1 LHRRES
7 SREVCPTPPRGFQR
21 CRCSLTSTDAR
32 CDPHGDRESPTLK
45 DNTSFSED
53 EDVRLDSVRVFRA
66 GESVEAADTED
77 DTDGGVGTVGT
88 SVGTSARVAESLT
101 HSVFVPAAGNGT
113 HPRPPP
119 LAASSVASDICTQ
132 NTTSF
137 QLRIRE
143 LS

>member
-1 LHRRES
+1 M
-7 SREVCPTPPRGFQR
+7 
-21 CRCSLTSTDAR
+21 
-32 CDPHGDRESPTLK
+32 
-45 DNTSFSED
+45 
-53 EDVRLDSVRVFRA
+53 
-66 GESVEAADTED
+66 ED
-77 DTDGGVGTVGT
+77 DGGGGTVGT

>member
-1 LHRRES
+1 M
-7 SREVCPTPPRGFQR
+7 PPRGFQR

-53 EDVRLDSVRVFRA
+53 EDVRLDSVFRA
-66 GESVEAADTED
+66 GESVEAADMED
-77 DTDGGVGTVGT
+77 DGGGGTVGT

-113 HPRPPP
+113 HPRAPP
-119 LAASSVASDICTQ
+119 LAASSVASDICKQ

-137 QLRIRE
+137 QLRVRE
-143 LS
+143 LK